1 MSRFTSRSRVVLGLI
16 ALLALPAV
24 LLATHSWGGYHWART
39 SNPFTLKVVDSVT
52 ADWDSYLDTAES
64 DWNSSSKLNTQEIAG
79 DTSSRIRRKC
89 SSPTG
94 QVRVCNLT
102 YGNNGWLGI
111 AGIYID
117 SNSHITKGYVKLNDT
132 YFNTSA
138 YNTPPWRR
146 LVSCQEVGH
155 TIGLDHQDETFDNV
169 NLGTCM
175 DYTNDPDGGAGGA
188 SATDPSNEYP
198 NAHDYQELDIIYGH
212 TDSYTT
218 LTASLPMSAGE
229 KIVDQLDT
237 NHPAAWG
244 RLVSRSRDGG
254 QETYLLDLG
263 NGHKLFTFVT
273 WTLDEAA
280 KRRAPQSSN

>member
-1 MSRFTSRSRVVLGLI
+1 MTKTSHRKLIVLGLLAAAVPA
-16 ALLALPAV
+16 ALLAN
-24 LLATHSWGGYHWART
+24 HSWGGYHWART
-39 SNPFTLKVVDSVT
+39 SNPFTLKVIDSVT
-52 ADWDSYLDTAES
+52 SVWDSYLDTAES
-64 DWNSSSKLNTQEIAG
+64 DWNSSSKLNTQELAG
-79 DTSSRIRRKC
+79 DSSSRTARKC
-89 SSPTG
+89 SAPTG

-111 AGIYID
+111 AGISID

-132 YFNTSA
+132 YFNTST
-138 YNTPPWRR
+138 YNTPAWRR
-146 LVSCQEVGH
+146 LVSCQELGH

-175 DYTNDPDGGAGGA
+175 DYTNDPDGGAGGV
-188 SATDPSNEYP
+188 SSNDPSNEYP
-198 NAHDYQELDIIYGH
+198 NSHDYQELDTIYGH
-212 TDSYTT
+212 TDGYTT

-263 NGHKLFTFVT
+263 GGNKQFTFVT

-280 KRRAPQSSN
+280 KRRAPQSQN